1 MDKII
6 SGSTGFVYLTGNNA
20 FKYIKIRE
28 MYWLRE
34 YIALLK
40 LWDKKHSNIIEFKS
54 INFVHEAK
62 PVIKSKGNLEE
73 VNHSNNHVVNHSE
86 NNGVKLKKR
95 VYLKIEFER
104 YQNTLSTINILNDVG
119 LIQILLDLFSA
130 VSVCHSNNIWHRDI
144 KTDNIIIT
152 EDERAM
158 LIDFSHAYYNKYKSV
173 ILDEQVVTYPYRA
186 PEIFTYQKQKE
197 KERTHNYY
205 NEKIDIWSL
214 GVVLFELITNKSLY
228 DLARYYITKEECS
241 STEEA
246 LSKFLQITQDEFIE
260 RLIKFISANTQPT
273 PKIKYLPTYI
283 KWIIAL
289 LQINPEK
296 RPYAESFYLKI
307 VNFIKKEKIKTDLD
321 VAEVKVTNTTEA
333 NTTNVADVAEV
344 KLYIPKY
351 VNIKSPD
358 VNNKIITYID
368 KKYNNIYN
376 DIFNITVEYLYS
388 TISKTYNMDKIANV
402 LKYLICTEF
411 ITIKNYKNAS
421 KTVVLCIANIVDD
434 LIIQINNIASTKSDE
449 LKIYNHLHV
458 FLHEYSELL
467 LNYNFNKE

>member
-54 INFVHEAK
+54 IYFVHEVK
-62 PVIKSKGNLEE
+62 PVIKSKENIEE
-73 VNHSNNHVVNHSE
+73 NHNDNHVVNH
-86 NNGVKLKKR
+86 NDNHVVNHNDNHVVKLKKK

-119 LIQILLDLFSA
+119 LLQILLDLFSA
-130 VSVCHSNNIWHRDI
+130 ISVCHSNNIWHRDI

-152 EDERAM
+152 EDDRAI

-214 GVVLFELITNKSLY
+214 GIVLFELITAKSLS
-228 DLARYYITKEECS
+228 DLARYYITKEECPI
-241 STEEA
+241 TEEA
-246 LSKFLQITQDEFIE
+246 LSRFLQITQDEFVE
-260 RLIKFISANTQPT
+260 RLIKFIHLNIQPMA
-273 PKIKYLPTYI
+273 KIKYLSTYI

-296 RPYAESFYLKI
+296 RPSAESFYLKI
-307 VNFIKKEKIKTDLD
+307 VNFITKEKIKTN
-321 VAEVKVTNTTEA
+321 VNT
-333 NTTNVADVAEV
+333 VMDDGV

-351 VNIKSPD
+351 ISVKAVEIND
-358 VNNKIITYID
+358 KITTYIS
-368 KKYNNIYN
+368 KKYNNTYN
-376 DIFNITVEYLYS
+376 DIFNITVEYLYN

-421 KTVVLCIANIVDD
+421 KTVVLCVANIVDD
-434 LIIQINNIASTKSDE
+434 IIIQINNITSTKSDE
-449 LKIYNHLHV
+449 LKIYNY
-458 FLHEYSELL
+458 LHEFLNGYSDLL